1 MQLLD
6 DVGMGRIAKVE
17 VDAAAVRHTVDDI
30 IAHVWADAANGTA
43 APKAILTLTL
53 DDAAVINR
61 QIIRALPGNLIVAT
75 CCDTYLDCKEPDLYP
90 EEFVQSLQ
98 MSGVPHGQLD
108 LKVGARYIIIRNM
121 DKSNGVVNGAQI
133 LCTALTSRIITGAH
147 HCHLMAHNCT
157 PATPDALCR

>member
-108 LKVGARYIIIRNM
+108 LKVGARYIIVRNM

-133 LCTALTSRIITGAH
+133 ICTALTPRIITGAH